1 MGGQREVKVVLLDQ
15 KRDFLCR
22 RGMTCGVREAHG
34 PSSLDCYRQKEERE
48 DRVRAGPTEARGSPA
63 SSLLSYFNRLPLSQ
77 GSSI

>member
-1 MGGQREVKVVLLDQ
+1 MGGQREVKVVLDQ
-15 KRDFLCR
+15 KRDFLCH

-34 PSSLDCYRQKEERE
+34 LSLLDCYRQKEERE

-63 SSLLSYFNRLPLSQ
+63 SSLLLTSTVSLSQ